1 MSTAEKELENCPTL
15 EEIDEKLEE
24 TEKEFQETREEV
36 EKLHVKDDC
45 HHDQAESCAKS
56 KLNIGA
62 SGAQYKASTGERK
75 QEHDFFTT
83 MLCFIMHD
91 KVRVHHRAHVDS
103 H

>member
-56 KLNIGA
+56 KLNIG
-62 SGAQYKASTGERK
+62 GK
-75 QEHDFFTT
+75 QCSVELVQGRESRNMIFVQ
-83 MLCFIMHD
+83 LCC
-91 KVRVHHRAHVDS
+91 AL
-103 H
+103 